1 MPVPRSDTAG
11 AAAPVVPSPRFSE
24 DHLARLYARVV
35 REHGDRPAMRVLGE
49 RGFTWS
55 YAEVGRR
62 VEAVARALVSHGVQ
76 PGDRVAILA
85 PNGPE
90 WSVVDLGA
98 LAAGAVPV
106 PIYPTSTAD
115 QVGYVLEHSGATA
128 AFVGDADLLGRVT
141 STPAGA
147 DLRLLVAFDDAT
159 GAEPWTRV
167 LRHGDDDGTDDHAL
181 AAEVARRTEGG
192 RGEDLAT
199 IIYTSG
205 TTGRPKGVAL
215 SHATMLHQLHAVD
228 AFFDFGPDDSSLA
241 FLPLSHA
248 LERAWT
254 YFVLSHGALNTYVRD
269 PKTVADQL
277 REARPSALV
286 AVPKLYETVYSVA
299 HAMADKSPVRRR
311 IFDWAFRVGRRVGE
325 LRLAG
330 RPVPAHLRARLRV
343 ADRLV
348 LHNVRDAIGGEKSVL
363 AVGGAPLRPEV
374 EEFFWAAGV
383 LVCEGYGMTET
394 GPLMTFNCPA
404 AVRFGTVGRVILD
417 GELRRGDEGE
427 LFYRGPNL
435 MAGYWRDEEATREVL
450 VDGWLRT
457 GDVGEI
463 DDDGFVRITDRLKDL
478 IVTQQGKNIA
488 PAPIEARIAEHPGVE
503 HAVVIG
509 DRRVC
514 LVALVQPTADAGD
527 DVLEDVR
534 RHLETVNAD
543 LPHQEQVRGV
553 ELLDEPLTMDA
564 GLLTPTLKVRR
575 RAVEERFADQLDRMY
590 DEIRRARSAGR

>member
-1 MPVPRSDTAG
+1 MPVPASAPAGAG
-11 AAAPVVPSPRFSE
+11 AAVVPPPRFSE
-24 DHLARLYARVV
+24 DHLARVYARVV
-35 REHGDRPAMRVLGE
+35 REHADRPAMRVLGD
-49 RGFTWS
+49 GAVTLS

-62 VEAVARALVSHGVQ
+62 VEAVARALVACGVE

-85 PNGPE
+85 PNCPE
-90 WSVVDLGA
+90 WSLVDLGA

-106 PIYPTSTAD
+106 PVYPTSTPD
-115 QVGYVLEHSGATA
+115 QVAYVLEHSGATA
-128 AFVGDADLLGRVT
+128 AFVGDAELLGRLGDT
-141 STPAGA
+141 TGSG
-147 DLRLLVAFDDAT
+147 LRLVVAFDDAP
-159 GAEPWTRV
+159 GAEPWSRV
-167 LRHGDDDGTDDHAL
+167 IAAQDREHDHDL
-181 AAEVARRTEGG
+181 SAEVARRTQAGHG
-192 RGEDLAT
+192 DDIAT

-228 AFFDFGPDDSSLA
+228 AFFDIGPHDSSLA

-254 YFVLSHGALNTYVRD
+254 YVVLSHGALNTYVRD

-311 IFDWAFRVGRRVGE
+311 VFDWAFGVGRRVGE

-330 RPVPAHLRARLRV
+330 RPIPTHLRARLRL

-348 LHNVRDAIGGEKSVL
+348 LHNVRDAIGGRKSVL
-363 AVGGAPLRPEV
+363 AVGGAPLRKEV
-374 EEFFWAAGV
+374 AEFFWAAGV

-394 GPLMTFNCPA
+394 GPLMTFNCPG
-404 AVRFGTVGRVILD
+404 AVRFGTVGRVILG
-417 GELRRGDEGE
+417 GELRRGEEGE
-427 LFYRGPNL
+427 LLYRGPNL
-435 MAGYWRDEEATREVL
+435 MAGYWRDEEATREVIE
-450 VDGWLRT
+450 DGWLRT

-488 PAPIEARIAEHPGVE
+488 PAPIESRIAEHPGVE

-514 LVALVQPTADAGD
+514 LVALVQPGPDAGD
-527 DVLEDVR
+527 DVLADVR
-534 RHLETVNAD
+534 RHVEALNAD

-553 ELLDEPLTMDA
+553 ELLAEPLTMDA

-575 RAVEERFADQLDRMY
+575 RAVEERFAEQIDRMY